1 MTTEDKPKRKPAA
14 TKKVSS
20 STAKKSTTKKSTA
33 KKSVAKKSVAQKD
46 TRKKAAVAAPTQA
59 SLPAVPRLLER
70 YRAEIGPQLMK
81 DFEYSS
87 TMQIPGL
94 EKIIVNIGIG
104 KEAQTNSRVF
114 EAATKDLR
122 SITGQN
128 PVTTKARRSIANFKV
143 RDGMPMGLK
152 VTLRGRRMYEFF
164 DRLVSSSLPRIRDF
178 RGVSRKSFDGRGNF
192 ALGIQEQVIFP
203 EIDYNSI
210 DRLRP
215 MQVVI
220 TTTARSDREGFR
232 LLELMGMPFASTDM
246 PEAA

>member
-1 MTTEDKPKRKPAA
+1 MTTEDKPKRKQAA
-14 TKKVSS
+14 TKKASGS
-20 STAKKSTTKKSTA
+20 ST
-33 KKSVAKKSVAQKD
+33 KKSVAKKSVAKKGSQKK
-46 TRKKAAVAAPTQA
+46 TVAAAPSQIN
-59 SLPAVPRLLER
+59 LPRVPRLLER
-70 YRAEIGPQLMK
+70 YRVEISPQLIK
-81 DFEYSS
+81 EFEYTSA
-87 TMQIPGL
+87 MQVPGL
-94 EKIIVNIGIG
+94 EKIVVNIGIG
-104 KEAQTNSRVF
+104 KEAQTNSRVL

-128 PVTTKARRSIANFKV
+128 PVTTKARKSIAAFKI

-232 LLELMGMPFASTDM
+232 LLELMDMPFASADM
-246 PEAA
+246 SEAA